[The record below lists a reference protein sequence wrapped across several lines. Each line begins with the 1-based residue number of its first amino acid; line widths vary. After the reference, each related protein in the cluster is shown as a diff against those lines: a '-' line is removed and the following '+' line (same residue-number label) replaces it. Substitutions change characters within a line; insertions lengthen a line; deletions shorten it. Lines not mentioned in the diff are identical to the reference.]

1 MAGVNKVIL
10 IGNVGKI
17 DIHESGGRPPV
28 VNLSLATSS
37 KRKSGETG
45 EQIEITEWH
54 NVVAFGKLAEI
65 IKAYVIKGSKVYI
78 EGSLKTEKY
87 EKDGITRYTTK
98 IIANNMQMLSG
109 KSDAAPS
116 EHKQDN
122 SIPYDFGDSLPF

>member
-1 MAGVNKVIL
+1 MAGINKVIL
-10 IGNVGKI
+10 IGNIGKI

-65 IKAYVIKGSKVYI
+65 IKAYVVKGSKLYV
-78 EGSLKTEKY
+78 EGSLKTDKY

-98 IIANNMQMLSG
+98 IIANNIQMLGS
-109 KSDAAPS
+109 KSDTLSEAP
-116 EHKQDN
+116 KQDN
-122 SIPYDFGDSLPF
+122 AIPYDFGDAFPF